1 MVLLFLLSIIM
12 FFFCLY
18 FYFEQKKLK
27 QRISELEEET
37 KTILERKILTS
48 KSDIIS
54 IDKLSIEEKEQPKKE
69 NITEPPRPIIQK
81 ENISN
86 SMSHEKYKAKPIYSY
101 EIPNNYKINN
111 KVETNNISTSI
122 FNPEDFISNRI
133 YNNPTK
139 TNHNPSTDYLKE
151 LSNKLNEEV
160 TPKTI
165 ELTDYEKDQ
174 EEHAIISYQE
184 LLSLKNNINVI
195 DDEKETI

>member
-1 MVLLFLLSIIM
+1 MVLLVLLSIIM

-18 FYFEQKKLK
+18 FYQEQKKLK
-27 QRISELEEET
+27 QRISELEIET

-48 KSDIIS
+48 KDDIVS
-54 IDKLSIEEKEQPKKE
+54 IDKLSIEKKEQPQKKE
-69 NITEPPRPIIQK
+69 VTPSNKPTITKEKISIPIKQ
-81 ENISN
+81 
-86 SMSHEKYKAKPIYSY
+86 EKYKAKPIYSY

-111 KVETNNISTSI
+111 KVEENNISTYE
-122 FNPEDFISNRI
+122 FNPNDFISNRI
-133 YNNPTK
+133 YDNPTK
-139 TNHNPSTDYLKE
+139 INHNQSTDYLKE

-184 LLSLKNNINVI
+184 LLSLKNNLNVTE
-195 DDEKETI
+195 DEKETI

>member
-1 MVLLFLLSIIM
+1 MVLLFLLCIIM

-18 FYFEQKKLK
+18 FYNEQKKLK
-27 QRISELEEET
+27 QRISELEIET
-37 KTILERKILTS
+37 KTILERKILAS
-48 KSDIIS
+48 KNDVIS

-69 NITEPPRPIIQK
+69 TIIEQSKVQK
-81 ENISN
+81 ENITN
-86 SMSHEKYKAKPIYSY
+86 SIKYEKYKAKPIYSY
-101 EIPNNYKINN
+101 EIPNDYKINN
-111 KVETNNISTSI
+111 KVESNNISTSI
-122 FNPEDFISNRI
+122 FNPSDFISNRT
-133 YNNPTK
+133 YNNPIK
-139 TNHNPSTDYLKE
+139 VNNNQSTDYLQE
-151 LSNKLNEEV
+151 LSNKLNEEI

>member
-1 MVLLFLLSIIM
+1 MVLLFLLCIIM

-18 FYFEQKKLK
+18 FYNEQKKLK
-27 QRISELEEET
+27 QRITELEIET
-37 KTILERKILTS
+37 KTILERKILAS
-48 KSDIIS
+48 KNDVIS

-69 NITEPPRPIIQK
+69 TIIEQPKVQK
-81 ENISN
+81 ENITN
-86 SMSHEKYKAKPIYSY
+86 SIKYEKYKAKPIHSY
-101 EIPNNYKINN
+101 EIPNNYKIND
-111 KVETNNISTSI
+111 KIETNNISTSI

-139 TNHNPSTDYLKE
+139 INHNPSTDYLKE

>member
-18 FYFEQKKLK
+18 FYLEQKKLK
-27 QRISELEEET
+27 QRISELEIET

-48 KSDIIS
+48 KNDIVS
-54 IDKLSIEEKEQPKKE
+54 IDKLSIETKEQTKKENVIEQPKPKVQKE
-69 NITEPPRPIIQK
+69 NIT
-81 ENISN
+81 N
-86 SMSHEKYKAKPIYSY
+86 SIKYEKYKAKPIYSY
-101 EIPNNYKINN
+101 EILNDYKINN
-111 KVETNNISTSI
+111 KVTENNISTSI
-122 FNPEDFISNRI
+122 FNPSDFISNRT
-133 YNNPTK
+133 YNNPIK
-139 TNHNPSTDYLKE
+139 VNNNQFTDYLQE

-174 EEHAIISYQE
+174 EEHAVISYQE
-184 LLSLKNNINVI
+184 LLSLKNNLNII